1 VAKVFALEDAAE
13 GLRHLIEERPFGRVA
28 LKI

>member
-1 VAKVFALEDAAE
+1 VAKAIALEDTAE
-13 GLRHLIEERPFGRVA
+13 GLRYLIEERPFGRVM